1 MLAQQLLN
9 GIVVSGVY
17 ALFALGFTLVFG
29 IQRILNLAHG
39 AIFMTGAMV
48 AYYTVDAGGP
58 LWLGFIMAIIAS
70 GLLSVFVEIVCFRR
84 LRKTGDEEFGGII
97 SSIGAGLVIMTIAQR
112 VSDTLILRFP
122 FETFPVVIFKF
133 WGLRV
138 SMLQLFMAGAAV
150 VLVVILGYYIYRTS
164 FGRRVRA
171 VTDNEHAAM
180 LMGINPNRIYSQTYF
195 LAGALAGAAGVL
207 VGLAFNSIN
216 FVMGEPYLM
225 FGFVI
230 IILGGLG
237 SIPGALL
244 ASVVFG
250 MGQTLTIAYL
260 PSGLTDTIIF
270 AALFLLLLFRPHG
283 LMGKEEAG
291 NIRGRR

>member
-1 MLAQQLLN
+1 MLAQQILN
-9 GIVVSGVY
+9 GLVVSGVY
-17 ALFALGFTLVFG
+17 ALFSLGFTLVFG

-48 AYYTVDAGGP
+48 AYYTVAAGGP
-58 LWLGFIMAIIAS
+58 LWLGFILAIVAS
-70 GLLSVFVEIVCFRR
+70 GLLSVLVEIVCFRR
-84 LRKTGDEEFGGII
+84 LRRTGDEEFGGII
-97 SSIGAGLVIMTIAQR
+97 SSIGAGLVISTIAQQ
-112 VSDTLILRFP
+112 VSSTQILRFP
-122 FETFPVVIFKF
+122 FDTFPVVIFRF

-138 SMLQLFMAGAAV
+138 SMLQLFMAGAAI
-150 VLVVILGYYIYRTS
+150 VLVLVLGYLIYRTG

-180 LMGINPNRIYSQTYF
+180 LMGINPNLVYSQTYF
-195 LAGALAGAAGVL
+195 IAGALAGAAGVL

-225 FGFVI
+225 FGFAI

-244 ASVVFG
+244 ASLVFG
-250 MGQTLTIAYL
+250 MVQTLTIAYL
-260 PSGLTDTIIF
+260 PSGLTSTIIF
-270 AALFLLLLFRPHG
+270 AALFLILLVRPHG
-283 LMGKEEAG
+283 LLGKEDAG
-291 NIRGRR
+291 NLRGRR

>member
-244 ASVVFG
+244 ASLVFG

-260 PSGLTDTIIF
+260 PSGLTDTVIF

>member
-48 AYYTVDAGGP
+48 AYYTVKAGGP

-150 VLVVILGYYIYRTS
+150 VLVVILGYYIYRTP

-244 ASVVFG
+244 ASLVFG